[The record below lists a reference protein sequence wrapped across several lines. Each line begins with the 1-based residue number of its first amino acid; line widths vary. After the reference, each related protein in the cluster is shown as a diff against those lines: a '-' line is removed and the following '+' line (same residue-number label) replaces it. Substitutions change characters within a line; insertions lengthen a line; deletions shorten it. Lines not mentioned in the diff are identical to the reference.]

1 MATENPNPI
10 SDLMI
15 VQSGRP
21 LDLVADASTMNK
33 SMASVS
39 VVTPPFGAVGD
50 AKDTDAISAGCNDLL
65 GSQRPSFRDMVIGKT
80 TAEQRDNFI
89 STLDVELL
97 DEDVMVNTTGV
108 FPEIRALKNRVIA
121 MWRPLGEEA
130 CGVGNLNPSN
140 GVERR
145 QNKPP
150 VDDRFGPWMQVVN
163 RRRRSYMVR
172 KAVIPDDQAMKRG
185 SRFEVLNVDDGE
197 NHQVQVSARPSVINT
212 ESPKGNTGSNVS
224 RMHSNMQRDMV
235 DDGENHQVQIPIRPR
250 VTTAEFHAK
259 PSNVNTDSN
268 VNPLLSNLQRGIEDE
283 SHGQLSGGI
292 SRDSEVNTTVAAG
305 LSLSTRDDSVA
316 IAAKDKVISAPTT
329 LKPDKHKAVK
339 IVEESQSRV
348 LKEQNGRQYYGP
360 IRSAAAKGGRRG
372 SATVK
377 SLPRKEGRFKKKT
390 ELDGERTIVTEWASS
405 LSRTLSKEGELALKP
420 NMVSVEVAVDSS
432 NDGVQWIEN

>member
-97 DEDVMVNTTGV
+97 DEDVM
-108 FPEIRALKNRVIA
+108 
-121 MWRPLGEEA
+121 EA